1 VSIRRALLLATILAG
16 GCGGPEGPTPAGPV
30 EVVSEGAVVEF
41 YDRASAFYARLA
53 GRRFNTLATYQDADL
68 RQYFRGE
75 PAFADWYAELA
86 DQLAT
91 FHFEKNRPLTLE
103 VEEFLVDGPG
113 RARVRVEI
121 VGENS
126 LPLRFWETRL
136 VREDRWERQ
145 DGQWWVVPG
154 KL

>member
-1 VSIRRALLLATILAG
+1 
-16 GCGGPEGPTPAGPV
+16 V
-30 EVVSEGAVVEF
+30 ELVSEGAVVEF

-53 GRRFNTLATYQDADL
+53 GRRFNTLATYQDKEL
-68 RQYFRGE
+68 RQYFLGE
-75 PAFADWYAELA
+75 PAFADWYAEFA

-91 FHFEKNRPLTLE
+91 FHFEKNRPLTLA
-103 VEEFLVDGPG
+103 VEEFQVDGPG

-121 VGENS
+121 VGENA

-145 DGQWWVVPG
+145 DGQWWVIPG

>member
-1 VSIRRALLLATILAG
+1 
-16 GCGGPEGPTPAGPV
+16 
-30 EVVSEGAVVEF
+30 
-41 YDRASAFYARLA
+41 
-53 GRRFNTLATYQDADL
+53 
-68 RQYFRGE
+68 
-75 PAFADWYAELA
+75 
-86 DQLAT
+86 
-91 FHFEKNRPLTLE
+91 
-103 VEEFLVDGPG
+103 
-113 RARVRVEI
+113 